1 MSDHQRLD
9 RIESKLDDVGK
20 ALVALARLDE
30 RMVTLFKR
38 MDSLDRQQTAHSGW
52 IKDLETS
59 SGANSNSLRFAER
72 VFWIV
77 LASGAAFA
85 FSMFKGG

>member
-1 MSDHQRLD
+1 MNDNQRFD
-9 RIESKLDDVGK
+9 RIEAKLDDVGK

-30 RMVTLFKR
+30 RMVTLFNR
-38 MDSLDRQQTAHSGW
+38 MDSLDRQQSAHSGW

-72 VFWIV
+72 IFWIV
-77 LASGAAFA
+77 LAAGAAYA
-85 FSMFKGG
+85 FSIFEGN